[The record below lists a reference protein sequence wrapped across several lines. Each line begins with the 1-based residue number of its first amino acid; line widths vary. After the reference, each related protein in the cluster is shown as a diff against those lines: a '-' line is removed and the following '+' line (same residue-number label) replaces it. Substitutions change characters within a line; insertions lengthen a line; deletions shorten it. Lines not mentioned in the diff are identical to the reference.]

1 MTAVRTPLGRDLAAP
16 NRGSNASCAQTLPQ
30 VIAYAST
37 SMPARASGVAPS
49 CAVPVEA
56 TMVRR
61 GRQRR
66 AGGLQTTTS
75 QEQMMC
81 KGGHPPCREGDRLQS
96 GVSARRMSAWHS
108 GCLASR
114 RCKPSQQRQCLG
126 AWLNLSCPECR
137 LTKRV
142 AREHISDFREIHPR
156 QAILPPPPSS
166 PIAAKWAT
174 GAIAWRRFRRAKAS
188 GLPLPLPLPP
198 FVFTLWARASPPRA
212 DSKGR
217 PQRKTAPPSTRLGD
231 KCGCDRSFVGRCAL
245 PPATTTRVHHD
256 CAPLESR
263 APLSAGH
270 RHGPDRGCPSVML
283 CHTCMPD

>member
-1 MTAVRTPLGRDLAAP
+1 MLRAHRHFHKSLLMRVPPCQHAQVESPRAVLFPLKPRWCG
-16 NRGSNASCAQTLPQ
+16 G
-30 VIAYAST
+30 
-37 SMPARASGVAPS
+37 
-49 CAVPVEA
+49 EA
-56 TMVRR
+56 E
-61 GRQRR
+61 
-66 AGGLQTTTS
+66 AGGRIANDNEPRANDVQGGAPALQRGGSASIGGLGS
-75 QEQMMC
+75 QNVSMAQ
-81 KGGHPPCREGDRLQS
+81 RLS
-96 GVSARRMSAWHS
+96 CLSAVQTESTKAVL
-108 GCLASR
+108 GCLAQLVMPRVQTYKESGPGAYLGFPGDT
-114 RCKPSQQRQCLG
+114 PST
-126 AWLNLSCPECR
+126 S
-137 LTKRV
+137 
-142 AREHISDFREIHPR
+142 HP
-156 QAILPPPPSS
+156 PPPPSS